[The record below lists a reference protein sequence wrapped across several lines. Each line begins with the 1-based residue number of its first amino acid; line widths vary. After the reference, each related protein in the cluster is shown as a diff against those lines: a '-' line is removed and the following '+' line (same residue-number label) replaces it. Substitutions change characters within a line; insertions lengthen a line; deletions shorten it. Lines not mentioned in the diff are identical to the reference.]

1 MMSLTDGSSSHIPN
15 AKRNMKA
22 FGSFANAPPAAL
34 WFDKQ
39 FPPFVNFDQE
49 SASLALIFIALNLFN
64 HFSSS
69 PHLRR
74 PFSLFRV
81 FG

>member
-1 MMSLTDGSSSHIPN
+1 MISLTDGSASHVPN

-49 SASLALIFIALNLFN
+49 SACSRFN
-64 HFSSS
+64 FYY
-69 PHLRR
+69 R
-74 PFSLFRV
+74 
-81 FG
+81 